1 MFIVR
6 PWTYVLAAALLC
18 LSAPAWAVHQ
28 GENAP
33 DFSLSSIDD
42 ETVTLADLSDRVV
55 ALVFWA
61 GWGRHC
67 DAELRQ
73 LEALANEFGDQPF
86 VVIGINEREDRE
98 QILDFSQRHGLAFQ
112 MLIDD
117 GAVARAFG
125 VNGVPDLF
133 ILDREGVVLARFIGY
148 STSVA
153 DGIREALIE
162 ALAEPPRPE
171 AVSQPGVEPVV
182 TVPTQLQAYAHLQLG
197 AAHLN
202 IGDAF
207 VRAGLRDAGHY
218 REALAE
224 FRAGLTLSPSSVDLH
239 VWLGLALE
247 RQNDRASAVREY
259 QTAIAL
265 DPVNVYAQDALRRL
279 GVPWT
284 SGPTIA
290 PE

>member
-6 PWTYVLAAALLC
+6 PWTCVLAAALLC
-18 LSAPAWAVHQ
+18 LSAPAWAVRQ

-33 DFSLSSIDD
+33 DFSLSAIDG

-98 QILDFSQRHGLAFQ
+98 EVLDFSQRHGLAFQ
-112 MLIDD
+112 MLMDD

-153 DGIREALIE
+153 DGIREAMTE
-162 ALAEPPRPE
+162 ALAEPPQPE
-171 AVSQPGVEPVV
+171 AISQPLEPAV
-182 TVPTQLQAYAHLQLG
+182 TVPAQLQAYAHLQLG

-218 REALAE
+218 REALSE
-224 FRAGLTLSPSSVDLH
+224 FRAGLALHPSSVDLH

-247 RQNDRASAVREY
+247 RQNDRAGAVREY
-259 QTAIAL
+259 QTTIAL